1 MEVFSTIKLQCFS
14 LSPTRTLWGF
24 TTLPPYAHTYKCTCF
39 MFWTKIPE
47 STPANSI
54 KNNYYAAEKKMPGT
68 QNKDTCY
75 LHTSLIDEL
84 FVTLSSIDST

>member
-1 MEVFSTIKLQCFS
+1 
-14 LSPTRTLWGF
+14 
-24 TTLPPYAHTYKCTCF
+24 

-75 LHTSLIDEL
+75 LHTSLTDEL